1 MFQIRITIYPFRISN
16 TIYFTFRTILNLI
29 LYIMFKKNMNIYC
42 YQVQD
47 AIHYICQS
55 GVDKENVTSNR

>member
-1 MFQIRITIYPFRISN
+1 MFQIRITIYPFRKSN
-16 TIYFTFRTILNLI
+16 TIYFSFRTILKLI
-29 LYIMFKKNMNIYC
+29 LYIMFKINMNMYC

-47 AIHYICQS
+47 AIQYICQS